1 MKFLNG
7 NYVFHNS
14 LFFCVCVY
22 VRRTVQLKALFS
34 SVSDILNWDM
44 QETQNL
50 NSSYHHVSTAVSLAL
65 NEC

>member
-14 LFFCVCVY
+14 LFFVYVC